1 MASRCSL
8 TVYATPQL
16 STISKCLKYL
26 VPFLNFGPHFQNTH
40 GIGIRPT
47 VMKPNRL
54 VAQANP
60 SRSTTC
66 KVKSG
71 KEAERMKRM
80 NVEAARTEAP

>member
-1 MASRCSL
+1 
-8 TVYATPQL
+8 
-16 STISKCLKYL
+16 
-26 VPFLNFGPHFQNTH
+26 
-40 GIGIRPT
+40 
-47 VMKPNRL
+47 MKPNRL

-60 SRSTTC
+60 SRSIIC